1 MNAWFV
7 LAACIAMEIL
17 ATSLLKAS
25 DGFTRPVYG
34 WASIACYTF
43 CFWALSFVLTRIPVG
58 VAYAIWSG
66 LGVVGI
72 TLVGW
77 LVFRQALGLAQV
89 GFIGLIVV
97 GAIGLN
103 LTSRVH

>member
-1 MNAWFV
+1 MNAWLV

-25 DGFTRPVYG
+25 EGFTRPVYG

-43 CFWALSFVLTRIPVG
+43 CFWALSFVLTKIPVG

-66 LGVVGI
+66 LGIVGI
-72 TLVGW
+72 ALVGW
-77 LVFRQALGLAQV
+77 LVFRQTLSLGQV
-89 GFIGLIVV
+89 GFMGVIVV

-103 LTSRVH
+103 LTSRMH